1 MATSTWRLFSVCC
14 RHYGFRVCI
23 VGFVKKISVGR
34 LLLMLLGIGYGTLAL
49 AVFVVICVHYAM
61 PLEQAFDLCYRELIW
76 LARTFHTTYNI
87 VNYVI
92 FILAFL
98 VVTTVNLLAA
108 LVLRFLR

>member
-1 MATSTWRLFSVCC
+1 
-14 RHYGFRVCI
+14 
-23 VGFVKKISVGR
+23 
-34 LLLMLLGIGYGTLAL
+34 MLLGIGYGTLAL